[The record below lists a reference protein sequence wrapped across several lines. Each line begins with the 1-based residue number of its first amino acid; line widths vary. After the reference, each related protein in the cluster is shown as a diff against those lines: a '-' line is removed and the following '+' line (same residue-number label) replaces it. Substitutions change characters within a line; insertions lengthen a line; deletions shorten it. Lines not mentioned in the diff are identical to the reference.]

1 VQRLYFM
8 FPPGWPGIGLLF
20 MRSSVA
26 IALLVEGYCRRQ
38 GLPVWMQAAGILLSI
53 TMFAGCMTPIA
64 AAIGL
69 LCHGLIWFRVGINA
83 AAAIIVSLDIVAL
96 ILLGPGAYSIDAYR
110 YGRRVLMPPP

>member
-1 VQRLYFM
+1 VQRLFFM

-38 GLPVWMQAAGILLSI
+38 GLPAWMQAAGILLSI
-53 TMFAGCMTPIA
+53 TMFAGYTTPIA

-69 LCHGLIWFRVGINA
+69 LCHGLIWFRLGINA
-83 AAAIIVSLDIVAL
+83 APAIIVSLDIMAL